1 MKVGMKQL
9 LNKFS
14 KTSDQETDED
24 DKTKFEWVT
33 N

>member
-1 MKVGMKQL
+1 MKMKVGMKQL

-24 DKTKFEWVT
+24 DKTKFE
-33 N
+33 